1 MKWTNELIEKVS
13 AQVTEKAAKDPEFAE
28 KLQEDPKQAIEEA
41 TGYVLPDGYE
51 IKVVKENGIL
61 RAVNPA
67 DVGALSDEE
76 LEEVAGG
83 ELSPGEIDIPLSEVS
98 DQNAK

>member
-13 AQVTEKAAKDPEFAE
+13 VQVTEKAAKDPEFAE

-67 DVGALSDEE
+67 AVGALSDEE

-83 ELSPGEIDIPLSEVS
+83 GRPQGGSDIPA
-98 DQNAK
+98 DQSSK

>member
-28 KLQEDPKQAIEEA
+28 KLLADSKQAIEEA

-61 RAVNPA
+61 RAVNSA
-67 DVGALSDEE
+67 AVDVLSDEE
-76 LEEVAGG
+76 LGEVAGG
-83 ELSPGEIDIPLSEVS
+83 VYQKLIDNPLSEVS
-98 DQNAK
+98 DQNDK